1 MPLVFEIFEDSETE
15 ISKYVIK
22 SFAIARMMIWNML
35 LAFESFIATENDV
48 LEYAVCLMMSG
59 YQRRELLWK
68 RVLNYSPLKSTNTR

>member
-48 LEYAVCLMMSG
+48 LEYAVCLKFLC
-59 YQRRELLWK
+59 ELLWK

>member
-48 LEYAVCLMMSG
+48 LEYAVCLKF
-59 YQRRELLWK
+59 LWCRDTK
-68 RVLNYSPLKSTNTR
+68 GANSCEKEC